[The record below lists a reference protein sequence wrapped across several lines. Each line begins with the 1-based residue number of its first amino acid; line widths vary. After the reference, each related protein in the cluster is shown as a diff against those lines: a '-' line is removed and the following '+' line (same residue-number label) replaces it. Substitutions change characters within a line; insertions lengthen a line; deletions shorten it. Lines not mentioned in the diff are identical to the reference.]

1 MLPAPVAA
9 AGQRSATAE
18 PGDARGAGAA
28 VGVDHVAVHAGGVL
42 AELIQVDHGAER
54 TADQPLD
61 LHRAPA
67 LLAGGG
73 FTPLRSWVEAGS
85 MPYSQVTHPPG
96 TFCAFIQGGTFA
108 STLTAQ
114 ITLVPPHS
122 ISTEASG

>member
-1 MLPAPVAA
+1 MLAVRVPPSASITSQSTLAVFSPSSF
-9 AGQRSATAE
+9 RSTTA
-18 PGDARGAGAA
+18 RS
-28 VGVDHVAVHAGGVL
+28 
-42 AELIQVDHGAER
+42 ER
-54 TADQPLD
+54 PISRWISIVRPPCLPEEAS
-61 LHRAPA
+61 RRI
-67 LLAGGG
+67 
-73 FTPLRSWVEAGS
+73 RSWVEAGS